1 MLKKSA
7 SFLKVKAKVK
17 AEKRRVR
24 SSLNLNLDLS
34 LPSLA
39 VALLDGLFEHPA
51 WCSPVVL
58 DMQTKEAL
66 ACSHGFPAAC

>member
-1 MLKKSA
+1 MLKKFA

-24 SSLNLNLDLS
+24 SSLTLNLDLS

-39 VALLDGLFEHPA
+39 AALLDGLFEHPA
-51 WCSPVVL
+51 
-58 DMQTKEAL
+58 
-66 ACSHGFPAAC
+66 